1 MNTKVRIII
10 ALAALLL
17 IVSYF
22 FPLWQ
27 IHLIAPQY
35 PGGLNM
41 YIWQHQVTGDLG
53 IINTI
58 NHYIGM
64 KKIVPDEFAEFAII
78 PYVTGLM
85 ILFGLVVAVTGK
97 RKLLIIWL
105 ILFGILAIVGVGDF
119 YLWLYDYG
127 HNLSPDAPITLE
139 GFTPPLI
146 GKKTMANFI
155 VFSFPNVS
163 MYVYAIAI
171 ILAAA
176 ALYFTYRNR
185 KSEQKR

>member
-1 MNTKVRIII
+1 MNTKIRIII
-10 ALAALLL
+10 AIAALLL
-17 IVSYF
+17 ILTYF

-27 IHLIAPQY
+27 IHLVAPQY

-64 KKIVPDEFAEFAII
+64 KKIVQDEFAEFAVI
-78 PYVTGLM
+78 PYITGFM
-85 ILFGLVVAVTGK
+85 ILFGLVVAITGK
-97 RKLLIIWL
+97 RKLLLSWL
-105 ILFGILAIVGVGDF
+105 ILFGVIALVGVGDF

-127 HNLSPDAPITLE
+127 HNLSPDAPIKLE

-146 GKKTMANFI
+146 GQKTLANFI
-155 VFSFPNVS
+155 VYSFPNIS
-163 MYVYAIAI
+163 MYIYAVSGIV
-171 ILAAA
+171 AAGV
-176 ALYFTYRNR
+176 LYYTYKKPTVDR
-185 KSEQKR
+185 KG

>member
-1 MNTKVRIII
+1 MNTKIRILI
-10 ALAALLL
+10 AVAALLL
-17 IVSYF
+17 ILSYF

-53 IINTI
+53 IINVI

-64 KKIVPDEFAEFAII
+64 KKIVPDEFWEFAII
-78 PYVTGLM
+78 PYITGFM
-85 ILFGLVVAVTGK
+85 ILFGLVVAITGK
-97 RKLLIIWL
+97 RKLLVLWL
-105 ILFGILAIVGVGDF
+105 IMFGILALIGVGDF

-146 GKKTMANFI
+146 GNKVLANFI
-155 VFSFPNVS
+155 VYSFPNIGMYIYAVS
-163 MYVYAIAI
+163 I
-171 ILAAA
+171 ILAAV
-176 ALYFTYRNR
+176 ALFYDYRGEKN
-185 KSEQKR
+185 KENK

>member
-1 MNTKVRIII
+1 MNTKIRILI
-10 ALAALLL
+10 AVAALLL
-17 IVSYF
+17 ILSYF

-64 KKIVPDEFAEFAII
+64 KKIVQDEFAEFAII
-78 PYVTGLM
+78 PYVTGVM
-85 ILFGLVVAVTGK
+85 ILFGLAVAIIGK
-97 RKLLIIWL
+97 RKFLIIWL
-105 ILFGILAIVGVGDF
+105 ILFGILAIIGVGDF
-119 YLWLYDYG
+119 YIWLYDYG

-146 GKKTMANFI
+146 GNKVLANFI
-155 VFSFPNVS
+155 VYSFPNIG
-163 MYVYAIAI
+163 MYIYAVTIF
-171 ILAAA
+171 LAVT
-176 ALYFTYRNR
+176 ALYFSYRYD
-185 KSEQKR
+185 KTEQKK

>member
-1 MNTKVRIII
+1 MNTKIRILVAI
-10 ALAALLL
+10 AALLL

-64 KKIVPDEFAEFAII
+64 KKIVQDEFKEFAVI
-78 PYVTGLM
+78 PYITGLM
-85 ILFGLVVAVTGK
+85 ILLGLAIAVIGK
-97 RKLLIIWL
+97 KKFLIAWL
-105 ILFGILAIVGVGDF
+105 VLFGILAIVGVGDF
-119 YLWLYDYG
+119 YIWLYDYG

-146 GKKTMANFI
+146 GKKLMANF
-155 VFSFPNVS
+155 VVHSFPNIG
-163 MYVYAIAI
+163 MAVYGATIL
-171 ILAAA
+171 LAAV
-176 ALYFTYRNR
+176 ALYFSYRCE
-185 KSEQKR
+185 KKASKR